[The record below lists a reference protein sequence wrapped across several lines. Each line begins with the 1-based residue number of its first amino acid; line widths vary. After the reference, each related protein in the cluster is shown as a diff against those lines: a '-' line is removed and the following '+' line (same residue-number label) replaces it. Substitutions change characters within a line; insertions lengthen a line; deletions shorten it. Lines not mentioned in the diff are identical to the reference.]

1 MFDWVVVSKIMFEWV
16 AVSEKE
22 SQKKAYHLYLD
33 MYSCNKD
40 TQLSDLRSR
49 LQI

>member
-1 MFDWVVVSKIMFEWV
+1 MFDWV

-22 SQKKAYHLYLD
+22 SQKKAYHLYVD